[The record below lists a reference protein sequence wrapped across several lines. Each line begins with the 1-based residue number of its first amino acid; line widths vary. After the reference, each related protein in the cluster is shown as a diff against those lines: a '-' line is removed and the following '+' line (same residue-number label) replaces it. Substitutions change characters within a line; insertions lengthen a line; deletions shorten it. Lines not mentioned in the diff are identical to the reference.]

1 MANTMTLIAS
11 STVGSG
17 GASSIAFSSIPST
30 YTDLVVKSSV
40 KNTLTSSNWA
50 DMQLQLNG
58 STSSFTGRSVFGYAT
73 NALSNTDTNPS
84 AGFSVRNST
93 ASTFSNCEVYLPNY
107 TSSNYKS
114 WSLDAVTEANDATTA
129 ITWLGAYLWSNTAAV
144 TSITIAS
151 IQGTFDQY
159 STFYLY
165 GINKS

>member
-40 KNTLTSSNWA
+40 RNTLTSTNWA

-58 STSSFTGRSVFGYAT
+58 STSSFTGRSVFQYNGFT
-73 NALSNTDTNPS
+73 LSNTDTNPS

-93 ASTFSNCEVYLPNY
+93 ANTFSNCEVYIPNY

-114 WSLDAVTEANDATTA
+114 WSLDAVTESNDTGNT
-129 ITWLGAYLWSNTAAV
+129 IDWLGAYLWSNTAAV

-159 STFYLY
+159 SNFYLY
-165 GINKS
+165 GIKNS